1 MDRMAK
7 QFKGVALEAIKAVVE
22 EMKPSDNLLCQMLK
36 KGENEKQL
44 KLIKVYNKG
53 ANEATKLSFGLITAL
68 AEGLKPDTK
77 MTIPDVLWSVI

>member
-1 MDRMAK
+1 MDRLS
-7 QFKGVALEAIKAVVE
+7 QLFKGVALEEIKAVVDGI
-22 EMKPSDNLLCQMLK
+22 KPNDNLLCQMLK

-44 KLIKVYNKG
+44 KLIKFYNKG
-53 ANEATKLSFGLITAL
+53 VNEATKVRFGLITAL